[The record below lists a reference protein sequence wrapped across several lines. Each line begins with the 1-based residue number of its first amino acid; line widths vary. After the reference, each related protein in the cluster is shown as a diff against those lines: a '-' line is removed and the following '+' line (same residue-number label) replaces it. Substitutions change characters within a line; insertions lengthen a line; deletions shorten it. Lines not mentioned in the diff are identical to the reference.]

1 MAVANKTKTV
11 ANETKTVVT
20 EPTFKETLR
29 IQFAAA
35 ALTGL
40 IAKGSTFDHETM
52 CRLALQYADSMMEAI
67 KK

>member
-1 MAVANKTKTV
+1 MAVATKTKPV
-11 ANETKTVVT
+11 VNET
-20 EPTFKETLR
+20 TFKETLR

-40 IAKGSTFDHETM
+40 IAKGSTFDHDTM
-52 CRLALQYADSMMEAI
+52 CKLALQYADAMMEAI

>member
-1 MAVANKTKTV
+1 MAVAKKATIV
-11 ANETKTVVT
+11 AV
-20 EPTFKETLR
+20 EPTIKETLR

-52 CRLALQYADSMMEAI
+52 CKLALQYADAMLEAI

>member
-1 MAVANKTKTV
+1 MAVAKKATIV
-11 ANETKTVVT
+11 AP

-35 ALTGL
+35 AMTGL

-52 CRLALQYADSMMEAI
+52 CKLALQYADAMLEVI

>member
-1 MAVANKTKTV
+1 MAVAKKATIV
-11 ANETKTVVT
+11 AV
-20 EPTFKETLR
+20 EPTSKELLR
-29 IQFAAA
+29 MQFAAA

-52 CRLALQYADSMMEAI
+52 CKLALQYADTMMEVI